1 MVRPYH
7 TVESDIVRG
16 MVRAKTVVLVAFSST
31 VALACGDEGGA
42 ESGMDTTESAGDG
55 DGDPSGDGDG
65 DPSGDGDGD
74 PSGDG
79 DGDPGDGDGDTG
91 DPTLSCSLVW
101 ESGFENGF
109 PGEWDTYDNGSWS
122 PDGSMPVDRVSAWTI
137 VDAGVEPVFS
147 GDHGY
152 KGWIWGP
159 SNDSHRAYPGISL
172 MATTP
177 IVNTFMVRLDVD
189 YDALGPEWIHFGTWG
204 NFLAEDQSGLYALHT
219 MSVRE
224 RKLEFA
230 HTEPFLGDWI
240 GPEPQPDFPTGQWV
254 RFTVYAHYEGD
265 TGVVQAWQDG
275 VPVLRAAV
283 SQLAEFPGTWLSYA
297 HWGMYAGATAS
308 TGTQYNDDIRIWQLD
323 APLVDLEAE
332 PDCWL
337 GD

>member
-1 MVRPYH
+1 MMAH
-7 TVESDIVRG
+7 S
-16 MVRAKTVVLVAFSST
+16 KSSVLAALSSIL
-31 VALACGDEGGA
+31 VLACGDDGRA
-42 ESGMDTTESAGDG
+42 DADSANATESATGDG

-79 DGDPGDGDGDTG
+79 DGDPSGDGDGDPSGDGDGDTG

-109 PGEWDTYDNGSWS
+109 PGEWDSYDNGSWS
-122 PDGSMPVDRVSAWTI
+122 PDGSMPPGRVNAWTI
-137 VDAGVEPVFS
+137 VDAGDEPVFS
-147 GDHGY
+147 GDHSY

-159 SNDSHRAYPGISL
+159 SDDSHRAYPNVSL
-172 MATTP
+172 MAETP

-189 YDALGPEWIHFGTWG
+189 YDAIGPEWIHFGTWG
-204 NFLAEDQSGLYALHT
+204 NFLGDDQSGLYALHT

-230 HTEPFLGDWI
+230 HTEPFLGEWI
-240 GPEPQPDFPTGQWV
+240 GPEPAPDFPTGQWV

-265 TGVVQAWQDG
+265 TGFVQAWQDG
-275 VPVLRAAV
+275 VPVLRATVA
-283 SQLAEFPGTWLSYA
+283 QLAQFPGTWLSYA
-297 HWGMYAGATAS
+297 HWGMYAGLTAS
-308 TGTQYNDDIRIWQLD
+308 TGTQYNDDIRIWRLD
-323 APLVDLEAE
+323 APLEDLEAE

-337 GD
+337 ED

>member
-1 MVRPYH
+1 VAHSSR
-7 TVESDIVRG
+7 
-16 MVRAKTVVLVAFSST
+16 LVHLLFSST
-31 VALACGDEGGA
+31 IAFACGDDGRVDTGA
-42 ESGMDTTESAGDG
+42 NTGTDATTSGDADTGDG
-55 DGDPSGDGDG
+55 DGDPDPSGDGDG
-65 DPSGDGDGD
+65 ESSGDGDGE
-74 PSGDG
+74 PALG
-79 DGDPGDGDGDTG
+79 
-91 DPTLSCSLVW
+91 CSLVW

-109 PGEWDTYDNGSWS
+109 PGEWDTYDSGSWS
-122 PDGSMPVDRVSAWTI
+122 PDGSMPLDRVSAWTI

-172 MATTP
+172 MAATP

-189 YDALGPEWIHFGTWG
+189 YDLLGGEWIHFGTWG

-230 HTEPFLGDWI
+230 HTEPFLGEWI
-240 GPEPQPDFPTGQWV
+240 GPEPAPDFPTGQWV

-265 TGVVQAWQDG
+265 TGFVQAWQDG
-275 VPVLRAAV
+275 VPVLRATVA
-283 SQLAEFPGTWLSYA
+283 QLATNPGTWLSYA

-308 TGTQYNDDIRIWQLD
+308 TGVQYNDDIRIWRLD
-323 APLVDLEAE
+323 APLDDLEAE
-332 PDCWL
+332 PDCFL